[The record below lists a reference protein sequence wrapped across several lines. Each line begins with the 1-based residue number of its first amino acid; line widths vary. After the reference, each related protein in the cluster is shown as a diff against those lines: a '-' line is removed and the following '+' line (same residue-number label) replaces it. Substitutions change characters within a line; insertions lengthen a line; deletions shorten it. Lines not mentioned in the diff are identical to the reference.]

1 MDIVQ
6 NIKLQ
11 IKVYN
16 HHDVSFENKEK
27 IDEFKKIVLS
37 DFETI
42 KSPSL
47 KIAVFVLSDIFL
59 CFCYTKIDGLKI
71 VFDVPLEK
79 KDIRTQLDEFMREIG
94 EEIRNYFEGNS
105 ISTDEAK
112 MLIKW
117 YSTNISSNQKSKKFD
132 PIVKV
137 NKCGIFYTLYR
148 GNDLTLAKEYLD
160 INMFIKILSSKF
172 KNGLLQVISEIKE
185 NKINSNRNKFDEN
198 DDSEE

>member
-1 MDIVQ
+1 M
-6 NIKLQ
+6 
-11 IKVYN
+11 
-16 HHDVSFENKEK
+16 H
-27 IDEFKKIVLS
+27 
-37 DFETI
+37 
-42 KSPSL
+42 
-47 KIAVFVLSDIFL
+47 
-59 CFCYTKIDGLKI
+59 
-71 VFDVPLEK
+71 
-79 KDIRTQLDEFMREIG
+79 EIG